1 MKMTAKAVKRGAAVL
16 VLAAVFAA
24 AWYHFSYPIE
34 LNLAT
39 LPEEITAFLD
49 HGAGTWNASD
59 IRLYDGVEL
68 GNRVYVLLETG
79 MDMEL
84 GRVIL
89 ERGPLG
95 GYRIGRVG
103 YGGGNFLDG
112 IVESEGKKYLLLGG
126 RDVAARITRIEV
138 PIEGRTYELENPNP
152 RDHFLLCAEI
162 DSRTEDNHVDRD
174 KVRFY
179 SADGEDITGLY
190 DLSGG
195 GI

>member
-1 MKMTAKAVKRGAAVL
+1 MHITAKTVRRGAAVL
-16 VLAAVFAA
+16 ILAAAVLTAA
-24 AWYHFSYPIE
+24 YHFSYPIK
-34 LNLAT
+34 LNIAT
-39 LPEEITAFLD
+39 LPEEIAAFLG
-49 HGAGTWNASD
+49 HGSSAWDAST
-59 IRLYDGVEL
+59 IKIYDGAEI
-68 GNRVYVLLETG
+68 GNRMYFLMEVGPELEF
-79 MDMEL
+79 

-89 ERGPLG
+89 ERGPVG
-95 GYRIGRVG
+95 GYRIDRLG

-112 IVESEGKKYLLLGG
+112 IVESGGKRYLLFGG
-126 RDVAARITRIEV
+126 RDITARIARAAV
-138 PIEGRTYELENPNP
+138 SIEGRAYELENPAP

-162 DSRTEDNHVDRD
+162 DSRVEDNHVDRD

>member
-1 MKMTAKAVKRGAAVL
+1 MKSTGKAVRRGAAVL
-16 VLAAVFAA
+16 ILAAALTAA
-24 AWYHFSYPIE
+24 AYHVSYPVK

-39 LPEEITAFLD
+39 LPEEIAAFLN

-95 GYRIGRVG
+95 GYRIDRVG

-126 RDVAARITRIEV
+126 RDIAARIARIEV
-138 PIEGRTYELENPNP
+138 PIEGRTYELENPAP
-152 RDHFLLCAEI
+152 RDHFLLCTEV
-162 DSRTEDNHVDRD
+162 DSRIEDNHIDKDR
-174 KVRFY
+174 VTFY
-179 SADGEDITGLY
+179 NEDAEDITGLY